1 MNYNLLW
8 YLWFIWASALAIYL
22 LSWSATLTLMRQHRG
37 LLLAVAATLIARAA
51 FRGLRLNKGITM
63 FKRKESNFSASYA
76 DTVSA
81 AATPPVDD
89 FEESVSVAT
98 VVKAAPTNVTT
109 IPDTCAITGEI
120 TAQGDVH
127 ISGSVTGKIVAEK
140 TVVVQK
146 QGRVDGEIY
155 AQRTEI
161 SGELKGLCRSRE
173 VAVNAEGFMEGTIE
187 CESLA
192 VHHQGR
198 FYGSSVPW
206 QQDKKESSL
215 ADALKPA
222 SPEFQLHKATL
233 MQQ

>member
-22 LSWSATLTLMRQHRG
+22 LSWSVTLKLMYQHRG
-37 LLLAVAATLIARAA
+37 LLLAVAVAFIARAA
-51 FRGLRLNKGITM
+51 SRGLRLKKGITM
-63 FKRKESNFSASYA
+63 FKRKENSFNASYT
-76 DTVSA
+76 DTPTTA
-81 AATPPVDD
+81 TTPPVDD
-89 FEESVSVAT
+89 LEESVSVAT
-98 VVKAAPTNVTT
+98 VVKAAPGNVTT
-109 IPDTCAITGEI
+109 IPDTCAIVGEI
-120 TAQGDVH
+120 TAKGDVH
-127 ISGSVTGKIVAEK
+127 ISGSVSGKITAEK

-161 SGELKGLCRSRE
+161 SGELKGLCHSNE

-187 CESLA
+187 CESLS

-206 QQDKKESSL
+206 QQETKESL
-215 ADALKPA
+215 LTDAPA
-222 SPEFQLHKATL
+222 SASQAFQLHKATL
-233 MQQ
+233 L